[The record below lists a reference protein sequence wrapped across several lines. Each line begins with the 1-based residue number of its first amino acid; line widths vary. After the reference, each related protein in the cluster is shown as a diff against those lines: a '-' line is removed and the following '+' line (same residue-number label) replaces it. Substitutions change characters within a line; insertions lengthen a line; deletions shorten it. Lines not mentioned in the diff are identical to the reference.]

1 MRTEAEIYRYQQTL
15 AYYREMAKET
25 IASAEAGS
33 DERGKAV
40 KLFYRC
46 DGAIQI
52 LNWILEVED
61 AGFSLPPI
69 FAERER
75 G

>member
-1 MRTEAEIYRYQQTL
+1 
-15 AYYREMAKET
+15 MAKET

-75 G
+75 C